1 LFDSGATTRTW
12 TLFFTVLAIPASI
25 IITQIISWILFSRGN
40 YSTALW
46 VSLIPL
52 IFVIL
57 LVIMFL
63 SSNKLT

>member
-1 LFDSGATTRTW
+1 
-12 TLFFTVLAIPASI
+12 VLAIPASI